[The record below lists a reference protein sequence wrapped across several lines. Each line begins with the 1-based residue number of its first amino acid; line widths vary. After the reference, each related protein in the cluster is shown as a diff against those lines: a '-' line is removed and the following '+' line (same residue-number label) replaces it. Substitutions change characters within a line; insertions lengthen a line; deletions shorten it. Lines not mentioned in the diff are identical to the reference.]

1 MSVYSNKD
9 YGKTSQLG
17 KFYVDTSAYCETLT
31 HCFLFFV
38 FFDMLTP
45 KPSAFFLT
53 KQFWCLNLNLN
64 QTVCE
69 NQSKQ

>member
-31 HCFLFFV
+31 HCFFFCF

-45 KPSAFFLT
+45 KPSAFFFDQAVLVL
-53 KQFWCLNLNLN
+53 KPK
-64 QTVCE
+64 
-69 NQSKQ
+69 SKPNSV